1 MTKNTTPNDARA
13 ADSARRIADGRSA
26 PSAARAKYVI
36 SAPENKEREENSAS
50 PPLSRAC
57 APFGRG
63 FITTPCSSPE
73 ADAVLRRR
81 TFPDG

>member
-36 SAPENKEREENSAS
+36 SAPENKEREGKFRLAA
-50 PPLSRAC
+50 LVTGVRALW
-57 APFGRG
+57 AR
-63 FITTPCSSPE
+63 IYY
-73 ADAVLRRR
+73 R
-81 TFPDG
+81 TLF